1 MGLTFLND
9 YAPLPSTAP
18 ADHPHVIDIAAY
30 APDPGDKATQLKL
43 PDAVVTM
50 LHCISAATLA
60 AFLDA
65 SPSSSFRLVQ
75 TFKDPRNTDKFVI
88 ARKANKIFVCT
99 WRPRGTVLVPVKR
112 SADATCSGRG
122 RDGARAGAVL
132 GV

>member
-30 APDPGDKATQLKL
+30 APAPGDKATQLKL

-65 SPSSSFRLVQ
+65 SPASSF
-75 TFKDPRNTDKFVI
+75 P
-88 ARKANKIFVCT
+88 
-99 WRPRGTVLVPVKR
+99 PG
-112 SADATCSGRG
+112 ADLQGPAQHRQVRHC
-122 RDGARAGAVL
+122 
-132 GV
+132 